1 MCLSVYLYMCVRSD
15 IDTSQVVGEGV
26 TMVIGPKDL
35 ELWEELVNKALSF
48 ISLIIKPEQA
58 PGFLMQ
64 LVSGRFNGF

>member
-1 MCLSVYLYMCVRSD
+1 MYAISMFGAE
-15 IDTSQVVGEGV
+15 IDPSQVVGEGV
-26 TMVIGPKDL
+26 TMVVGPKDI
-35 ELWEELVNKALSF
+35 ELWQELVNKALSF

>member
-1 MCLSVYLYMCVRSD
+1 MYVNVGFVYTE
-15 IDTSQVVGEGV
+15 IDTSQVASEGV
-26 TMVIGPKDL
+26 TMVVGPKDI
-35 ELWEELVNKALSF
+35 ELWQELVNKALSF

>member
-1 MCLSVYLYMCVRSD
+1 MYLLCLYVCTPPD
-15 IDTSQVVGEGV
+15 IDTSQQVVGEGV